1 MLDLRAGI
9 KNLPFTDFKEK
20 AMYPDAVIF
29 DFDGVIVDTEPIHYQ
44 VFQQILEPLDMGYTW
59 QEYTDTYMGFDDR
72 DAFREAFRT
81 AGQPI
86 TQDRLQELINQ
97 KASLFEQVVARG
109 VTPYPGVVELI
120 NELAAH
126 GIPLAICSGALRS
139 DIMPILEQLEIK
151 HFFSQIVTADDLPQS
166 KPHPASYLRAKEKLV
181 TSFPEKLTPC
191 SLIYAIEDTPAG
203 IQSAKGAG
211 LCVVAVTNSYP
222 ANKLVQADATVQA
235 LVQLIGVD
243 WKAV

>member
-1 MLDLRAGI
+1 
-9 KNLPFTDFKEK
+9 
-20 AMYPDAVIF
+20 MYPDAVIF

-44 VFQQILEPLDMGYTW
+44 VFQQILEPLGMGYTW

-81 AGQPI
+81 AGQAI
-86 TQDRLQELINQ
+86 IQDRLQELINQ
-97 KASLFEQVVARG
+97 KATLFEQVVARG

-120 NELAAH
+120 KELAAH

-139 DIMPILEQLEIK
+139 DIMPILEQLDIK
-151 HFFSQIVTADDLPQS
+151 HFFSHIVTADDVPQS
-166 KPHPASYLRAKEKLV
+166 KPHPASYLKAKDLLL
-181 TSFPEKLTPC
+181 TSFPEKLNPS

-211 LCVVAVTNSYP
+211 LNVVAVTNSYP
-222 ANKLVQADATVQA
+222 AEKLRQADIQTKSLQ
-235 LVQLIGVD
+235 QLIGHT
-243 WKAV
+243 WAT

>member
-1 MLDLRAGI
+1 
-9 KNLPFTDFKEK
+9 
-20 AMYPDAVIF
+20 MYPDAVIF

-44 VFQQILEPLDMGYTW
+44 VFQQILEPLGMGYTW

-81 AGQPI
+81 AGQAI
-86 TQDRLQELINQ
+86 TQDGLQELINQ
-97 KASLFEQVVARG
+97 KASLFEQAVARG

-120 NELAAH
+120 KELAAH

-139 DIMPILEQLEIK
+139 DIMPILEQLDIK
-151 HFFSQIVTADDLPQS
+151 HFFSHIVTADDVPQS
-166 KPHPASYLRAKEKLV
+166 KPHPASYLKAKDLLL
-181 TSFPEKLTPC
+181 TSFPEKLNPS

-211 LCVVAVTNSYP
+211 LRVVAVTNSYP
-222 ANKLVQADATVQA
+222 ADKLVQADAQITSLMQ
-235 LVQLIGVD
+235 LVGGD
-243 WKAV
+243 WE